1 MCGFPKG
8 LYLLSAT
15 VFENLTKPQQVIT
28 TLELQSVDLQL
39 RYRSCSLSH
48 IYWSYLGFNLSVL
61 LCKQQL
67 FVRQVIAKTKD
78 LDWKKYKRLGDLHSN
93 LGLTLSDMIQLVNE
107 SLHKEPYSKQ
117 EVCEILEVTEEE
129 LNSLSLSERTYDSK

>member
-1 MCGFPKG
+1 M
-8 LYLLSAT
+8 
-15 VFENLTKPQQVIT
+15 
-28 TLELQSVDLQL
+28 
-39 RYRSCSLSH
+39 
-48 IYWSYLGFNLSVL
+48 
-61 LCKQQL
+61 
-67 FVRQVIAKTKD
+67 IAKTKG

>member
-1 MCGFPKG
+1 M
-8 LYLLSAT
+8 
-15 VFENLTKPQQVIT
+15 
-28 TLELQSVDLQL
+28 
-39 RYRSCSLSH
+39 
-48 IYWSYLGFNLSVL
+48 
-61 LCKQQL
+61 
-67 FVRQVIAKTKD
+67 IAKTKD